1 MFRDESGPSF
11 SLKSKVAREAAYL
24 LYRGVEKE
32 YKQAKL
38 KAAET
43 LGTNALPSNRQV
55 ALQLDKIAEENE
67 GDARR
72 KRLLQMRQQAY
83 ELMKVLR
90 DYHPVLVGSVWR
102 GTIHHNSDI
111 DLTVYS
117 QNPQD
122 VSKKLKQNN
131 LGILGTEWVTVTHK
145 DLKKEYFHIYLEFSN
160 DQEGE
165 VIVRS
170 PEEMG
175 RTKICEI
182 FGDRISGLNLR
193 ELKKLLEEDPTK
205 RFLPI

>member
-1 MFRDESGPSF
+1 MLRDDPGQSL

-24 LYRGVEKE
+24 LYRGFEKE

-43 LGTNALPSNRQV
+43 LGTNSLPSNRQV
-55 ALQLDKIAEENE
+55 ALHLDKIAEETE
-67 GDARR
+67 GAVRR
-72 KRLLQMRQQAY
+72 KHLLQMRQQAY
-83 ELMKVLR
+83 ELMKVLK

-102 GTIHHNSDI
+102 GTIHHNSDL

-117 QNPQD
+117 HDPQD
-122 VSKKLKQNN
+122 VLKKINQNN
-131 LGILGTEWVTVTHK
+131 LKILGTEWVTVPQK
-145 DLKKEYFHIYLEFSN
+145 DLKKEYLHIYLELSN
-160 DQEGE
+160 NQEVE

-175 RTKICEI
+175 QTRTCEI
-182 FGDRISGLNLR
+182 FGDRIFGLNLR
-193 ELKKLLEEDPTK
+193 ELKKLLEEDPNK